1 MRFYNRETELQQL
14 ADIRA
19 SSLEKSKMTVVVGR
33 RRIGKTSLLIK
44 SVDKENFIY
53 LFVSKKNEPLLCREF
68 QLEIE
73 EKSGLKAFG
82 EITRFKD
89 LFEFLMVSAQSK
101 PFTLIIDE
109 FQEFF
114 TINPSVY
121 SDMQHLWDKHKDIS
135 KMNLI
140 LCGSVYSLM
149 KKIFEN
155 AKEPLFGRANEK
167 IHLKSFH
174 PGILKIILAE
184 NYPDFT
190 NIDLLAFYIFTGG
203 VPKYTE
209 LFVDKSVFT
218 LNKILG
224 EIFRENSILLDEG
237 KNLLIEEFGKEYA
250 TYFSILSL
258 ISSSKNSRQ
267 EIESILQKNV
277 GGYLDRLE
285 KEYSLIK
292 KNKPVFSKPEGRL
305 QNYFIEDNFL
315 NFWFRFVYKYRSA
328 IEIENFGYVKEIV
341 NRDFSGWS
349 GKFLEK
355 YFIEKLV
362 LEKNYSVIGNYWEK
376 GANNEIDI
384 VALNDLEKKALI
396 AEVKINPKKINFEL
410 LKIKAEK
417 IIPKFKGYSVEFK
430 GFSIDDM

>member
-1 MRFYNRETELQQL
+1 MKFYNREIELRQL
-14 ADIRA
+14 DGIRS
-19 SSLEKSKMTVVVGR
+19 SSLEKSKMTILIGR
-33 RRIGKTSLLIK
+33 RRIGKTSLIIK
-44 SVDKENFIY
+44 SAEKNDFIY

-68 QLEIE
+68 QVEIE
-73 EKSGLKAFG
+73 EKAGLKAFG
-82 EITRFKD
+82 EITRFRD
-89 LFEFLMVSAQSK
+89 LFEFLMVSAQSS

-114 TINPSVY
+114 NINSSVY
-121 SDMQHLWDKHKDIS
+121 SDMQHLWDTYKDSS

-149 KKIFEN
+149 RKIFEN

-174 PGILKIILAE
+174 PGILKTILTE
-184 NYPDFT
+184 NYPDST
-190 NIDLLAFYIFTGG
+190 NHDLLAFYIFTGG

-209 LFVDKSVFT
+209 LFVDKSAFT

-285 KEYSLIK
+285 KGYSLIK
-292 KNKPVFSKPEGRL
+292 KNKPIFSKPEGRL
-305 QNYFIEDNFL
+305 QNYLIEDNFL

-328 IEIENFGYVKEIV
+328 IEIENFGYIKEIV
-341 NRDFSGWS
+341 NRDFSSWS

-355 YFIEKLV
+355 YFIEKLK
-362 LEKNYSVIGNYWEK
+362 LEKNYSLIGNYWEK

-384 VALNDLEKKALI
+384 VALNDLEKKVLI
-396 AEVKINPKKINFEL
+396 AEVKINPQKINLEL
-410 LKIKAEK
+410 LKIKAQR
-417 IIPKFKGYSVEFK
+417 IIPKLKGYSIEYK